1 MREKAQTWCAN
12 ARLYLLRLR
21 EPAGVVS
28 SVVASE
34 RPLAACAFEG
44 TLSLEVGGGRTSCC
58 LRVLAAGTRSVA
70 IRAAGRQCRR
80 LAAQRLSR
88 AQLLCDAHRRAR
100 PFRHA
105 ARASHD
111 ASRDPS
117 VNGGRRPGRSTL

>member
-1 MREKAQTWCAN
+1 MREKAQTWSAK
-12 ARLYLLRLR
+12 ARLYLFSLRK
-21 EPAGVVS
+21 PAAVVS
-28 SVVASE
+28 SVVANE
-34 RPLAACAFEG
+34 RPLQACAFEG

-58 LRVLAAGTRSVA
+58 LRLLAAGARSVA

-111 ASRDPS
+111 ASPDSS
-117 VNGGRRPGRSTL
+117 VNGEA